1 MFYRLLD
8 VVKMV
13 IFEIEEWIWRVFLWF
28 IDCLFKVKIFK
39 IFIIKLWFVSL
50 SYNYFRSFCIV
61 LLVRVKFVK
70 KFLNNLIDYFF
81 VLIVNFLNLLYVIFI
96 FYSIGLKVV
105 KLLIEILDSWKFGLG
120 NCGVCVVFMLFWL

>member
-1 MFYRLLD
+1 M
-8 VVKMV
+8 
-13 IFEIEEWIWRVFLWF
+13 WF
-28 IDCLFKVKIFK
+28 IDCLFNVKIFK

-105 KLLIEILDSWKFGLG
+105 KLLIEILDS
-120 NCGVCVVFMLFWL
+120 